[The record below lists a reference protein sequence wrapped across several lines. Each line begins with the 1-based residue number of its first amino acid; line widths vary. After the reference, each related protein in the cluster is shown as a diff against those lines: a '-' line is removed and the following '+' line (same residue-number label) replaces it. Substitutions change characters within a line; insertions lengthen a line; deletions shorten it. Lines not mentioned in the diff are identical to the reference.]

1 MTTDKKNALYR
12 VIIYTI
18 LAYLP
23 PYVLIPIFG
32 YLKDT
37 TASQL
42 SMLLICFS
50 PMLANILTRLITR
63 EGTKDLY
70 LLPGKGHGHRTLLFY
85 ALALLPIIACTA
97 GVLFSLSVFTEGNAL
112 KETLRYLWKEDRT
125 MTVTSF
131 IQSIAFCLPLSF
143 IYFGEEFGW
152 RGYLTPKLE
161 QLMPRPTAIVVSGII
176 WGLWHAPMTWNGH
189 NFGKDYTFFP
199 WAGLLVMC
207 VFCILV
213 GGYFSYLQ
221 EKTGSVYPASIAH
234 SLNNNMTGTVLGLIV
249 MANPAVLPA
258 NSFGFTTVA
267 MIPIAVVGAVF
278 TVLLC
283 VQSKSKTS

>member
-1 MTTDKKNALYR
+1 MTAEKKNVLYR

-18 LAYLP
+18 LAYAP
-23 PYVLIPIFG
+23 PFILIPIFG
-32 YLKDT
+32 YMKDT
-37 TASQL
+37 AASQL

-70 LLPGKGHGHRTLLFY
+70 LMPGKGHGHRTLLFY
-85 ALALLPIIACTA
+85 ALALLPVIACTV
-97 GVLFSLSVFTEGNAL
+97 GVIVSLYAAAEQKAVTEAL
-112 KETLRYLWKEDRT
+112 RFMWEKDRT

-131 IQSIAFCLPLSF
+131 IQAVTFCLPLSF
-143 IYFGEEFGW
+143 IFFGEEFGW

-161 QLMPRPTAIVVSGII
+161 QLMPRPAAIVVSGII

-189 NFGKDYTFFP
+189 NFGKDYDLFP
-199 WAGLLVMC
+199 WAGMLVMC

-221 EKTGSVYPASIAH
+221 EKTDSVYPASIAH
-234 SLNNNMTGTVLGLIV
+234 ALNNNITGTVLGLILT
-249 MANPAVLPA
+249 ANPMAAPE
-258 NSFGFTTVA
+258 NMFGFTVA
-267 MIPIAVVGAVF
+267 AMAPMALVGAVF
-278 TVLLC
+278 TVLLLIPR
-283 VQSKSKTS
+283 KPKA